1 METVRKISSLFSW
14 MKNLRE
20 FYYWDTILWVYQIL
34 GLKCSHLMDLH
45 APPCKQKSGDSTP
58 CHSVA
63 RLGFGNIALPW
74 DFYGVERSSLL
85 GWSIYDHGLCRLNLD
100 HIFVVVF
107 TRSRSFRLSCI
118 WICVPAVPWLAP
130 KNYRAAIL
138 FSHEVNF
145 AHSNLE
151 A

>member
-1 METVRKISSLFSW
+1 METVRKIFSLFSR

-34 GLKCSHLMDLH
+34 GLKCSHFNGPTC
-45 APPCKQKSGDSTP
+45 APCEQKSGDSTP
-58 CHSVA
+58 YHSVT

-74 DFYGVERSSLL
+74 DFYGVERSTLL
-85 GWSIYDHGLCRLNLD
+85 VWSIYDHGLCRLNLD

-130 KNYRAAIL
+130 KTYKAAIL
-138 FSHEVNF
+138 SSLEVNF